1 MKKAILFDVD
11 GTLLDTYNFVFDAV
25 KYTTAF
31 YNHSYPSDINIKTA
45 LGKPL
50 LEFYQTLIP
59 EGNMIE
65 LSETH
70 KQFQQE
76 NFHLVKP
83 FKATKEVLKTLK
95 DKGFLLAG
103 VSNRLGYSLV
113 YSLKVTKVARFFDV
127 VVSADDV
134 KNPKPHKEHVLTA
147 LGKLGVEPINA
158 YMVGD
163 TGDDIL
169 AGKNAGV
176 KTVGV
181 TYGFLGKDIA
191 QYNPDFI
198 IDDIEELFKILI

>member
-1 MKKAILFDVD
+1 M
-11 GTLLDTYNFVFDAV
+11 
-25 KYTTAF
+25 
-31 YNHSYPSDINIKTA
+31 
-45 LGKPL
+45 
-50 LEFYQTLIP
+50 
-59 EGNMIE
+59 
-65 LSETH
+65 
-70 KQFQQE
+70 
-76 NFHLVKP
+76 
-83 FKATKEVLKTLK
+83 
-95 DKGFLLAG
+95 
-103 VSNRLGYSLV
+103 
-113 YSLKVTKVARFFDV
+113 
-127 VVSADDV
+127 
-134 KNPKPHKEHVLTA
+134 LTA